1 MHERCLMQST
11 RTELLGSG
19 EEITGWMD
27 AVVNATKPQFDEVHV
42 VLSAFVK
49 QLQRWHRYGLR
60 ASPGISLQIENWS
73 AWGWRMTKLGS
84 PNLVT
89 VSLPG

>member
-1 MHERCLMQST
+1 MHDRRLMQST

-19 EEITGWMD
+19 EGVTEWMD
-27 AVVNATKPQFDEVHV
+27 ATKPQFDEVHV
-42 VLSAFVK
+42 VLSAFAK

-60 ASPGISLQIENWS
+60 VSPVIGLQRANWS

-84 PNLVT
+84 PSLVT